1 MMPCEIIE
9 PVYISLSIV
18 YLYLFNLLLF
28 FLLSYSR
35 LLLWHS
41 SQILYLF
48 FIVFKLKLLA
58 IFIYKLTKTLNFSR
72 NDDLNY
78 LCDVD
83 VNDLHD
89 RVDSLH
95 LVWRI
100 SYFLLNFLTFL
111 RQLFV
116 LLPLFYLIFS
126 K

>member
-9 PVYISLSIV
+9 LVYISLSIV
-18 YLYLFNLLLF
+18 YLYLFNLLHF

-41 SQILYLF
+41 SQILHLF

-78 LCDVD
+78 L
-83 VNDLHD
+83 LM
-89 RVDSLH
+89 S
-95 LVWRI
+95 RI
-100 SYFLLNFLTFL
+100 LMKELIVFTFC
-111 RQLFV
+111 RG
-116 LLPLFYLIFS
+116 YHIFS
-126 K
+126 